1 MGERSIDTTDPQHHR
16 PSHRPVRPGHP
27 EVTLVKIRHV
37 FGLLIAVA
45 LVVGACSG
53 SYSAGTPAAP
63 VAAAPGGSVAIANFS
78 FSPATLS
85 VRSGTTVTWTNND
98 STTHTVTL
106 DDGSA
111 ASPDL
116 ASGSTF
122 QHTFTTAGTFTY
134 HCRIHPTMTAT
145 IVVTQ

>member
-1 MGERSIDTTDPQHHR
+1 M
-16 PSHRPVRPGHP
+16 
-27 EVTLVKIRHV
+27 KIRSV

-45 LVVGACSG
+45 LIVGACSG

-63 VAAAPGGSVAIANFS
+63 AAAAPGASVTIANFS
-78 FSPATLS
+78 FSPSTLS
-85 VRSGTTVTWTNND
+85 VRAGTTVTWTNND
-98 STTHTVTL
+98 STAHTVTL

-111 ASPDL
+111 ASADI
-116 ASGSTF
+116 ASGATF
-122 QHTFTTAGTFTY
+122 QHTFTAAGSFTY